1 MMLTALIVSSVL
13 LWIGLLLV
21 ALVGLAVIRQVGILH
36 ERISPVGA
44 LMIDKGPAVGT
55 VGPSFEVRDIT
66 SKPVKIGGV
75 EANGNATLVFFLS
88 TTCPICK
95 KLLPLLNDI
104 VRKEGP
110 RLRLVLVSDGDLGEH
125 QAFYEKQRLSA
136 HPYVL
141 SQDIGMAYQIG
152 KLPYAILFDAQG
164 VIRAKGLVN
173 SREQL
178 ESLFVANERG
188 VGSLQEYLRAQAD

>member
-1 MMLTALIVSSVL
+1 MITALVVSSIL

-55 VGPSFEVRDIT
+55 VGPSFEVADIA
-66 SKPVKIGGV
+66 SKPVKIGGG

-88 TTCPICK
+88 TSCPICK
-95 KLLPLLNDI
+95 KLLPILPDI

-110 RLRLVLVSDGDLGEH
+110 RLRMVFVSDGDLGEH
-125 QAFYEKQRLSA
+125 QAFYERQRLSPY
-136 HPYVL
+136 PYVL
-141 SQDIGMAYQIG
+141 SQEIGMAYQIG

-164 VIRAKGLVN
+164 VIRAKGLIN
-173 SREQL
+173 SREQI

>member
-1 MMLTALIVSSVL
+1 
-13 LWIGLLLV
+13 
-21 ALVGLAVIRQVGILH
+21 
-36 ERISPVGA
+36 
-44 LMIDKGPAVGT
+44 
-55 VGPSFEVRDIT
+55 VRDIT
-66 SKPVKIGGV
+66 SAPVKIGGV
-75 EANGNATLVFFLS
+75 EAGGNATLVFFLS

-110 RLRLVLVSDGDLGEH
+110 RLRMVFVSDGDLAEH
-125 QAFYEKQRLSA
+125 QAFYARQRLS

-173 SREQL
+173 SREQI

>member
-1 MMLTALIVSSVL
+1 MTTALIVSSVL

-66 SKPVKIGGV
+66 SAPVKIGGV
-75 EANGNATLVFFLS
+75 EAQGNATLLFFLS

-95 KLLPLLNDI
+95 KLIPLLNDI

-110 RLRLVLVSDGDLGEH
+110 RLRLVFVSDGDLGEH
-125 QAFYEKQRLSA
+125 QAFYERQRLS

-173 SREQL
+173 SREQI

>member
-1 MMLTALIVSSVL
+1 MTTALIVSSVL

-21 ALVGLAVIRQVGILH
+21 ALVGLAVIRQVGVLH

-55 VGPSFEVRDIT
+55 VGPSFEVRDINAT
-66 SKPVKIGGV
+66 PVKIGGV
-75 EANGNATLVFFLS
+75 EAGGNATLVFFLS

-125 QAFYEKQRLSA
+125 KAFYERQRLS

-173 SREQL
+173 SREQI

>member
-1 MMLTALIVSSVL
+1 MITALIVSSVL

-21 ALVGLAVIRQVGILH
+21 ALVGFAVIRQVGILH

-66 SKPVKIGGV
+66 SAPIKIGGV
-75 EANGNATLVFFLS
+75 EAQGNATLLFFLS

-125 QAFYEKQRLSA
+125 KAFYERQRLA

-173 SREQL
+173 SREQI